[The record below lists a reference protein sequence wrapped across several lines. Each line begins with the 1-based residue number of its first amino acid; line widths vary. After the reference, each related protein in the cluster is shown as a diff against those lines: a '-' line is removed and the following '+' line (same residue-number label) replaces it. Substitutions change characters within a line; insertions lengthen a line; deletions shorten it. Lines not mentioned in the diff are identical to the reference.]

1 MNNTDGLSWAFY
13 FSFLEIWIESG
24 SYFVL
29 KKPNRTYATNFF
41 KNLDFLNLIYFIILE
56 LFFMSLEY

>member
-1 MNNTDGLSWAFY
+1 MNNTDGLSWTFY
-13 FSFLEIWIESG
+13 FLFFEIWIKSG

-29 KKPNRTYATNFF
+29 KKPNRTYAVNFF
-41 KNLDFLNLIYFIILE
+41 KNGFFNLIYFIILE

>member
-1 MNNTDGLSWAFY
+1 MNNTDGLSWTFY
-13 FSFLEIWIESG
+13 FLFFEIWIESS

-29 KKPNRTYATNFF
+29 KKPNRTYAINFF
-41 KNLDFLNLIYFIILE
+41 KNGFFNLIYFIILE